1 MKLIE
6 LMGMPIVQSY
16 SEAEAQCAWLYAQK
30 LVEGIISEDSDTLVF
45 GGCLIRNFNK
55 QSQATQ
61 IDVKAVLK
69 ELGFTMDQFIDFS
82 ILCGCD
88 YTEKIRNIGPI
99 RAYSLIKEHK
109 TIERALETIKTN

>member
-1 MKLIE
+1 MKFSQRNIRIKEHEKKDAMKLIE

-55 QSQATQ
+55 QS
-61 IDVKAVLK
+61 
-69 ELGFTMDQFIDFS
+69 
-82 ILCGCD
+82 
-88 YTEKIRNIGPI
+88 
-99 RAYSLIKEHK
+99 
-109 TIERALETIKTN
+109 